1 MIKNKKIKKNNF
13 LEKHMKDIE
22 KSKEKGKEKLEK
34 VKNMTQER
42 KKKENVAYDFQLQ
55 DNKKY
60 HDKDFN
66 EKQEECSEFFNPI
79 EAWSKGYFP
88 TQYEKEDIKEIAGK
102 GRQKRDKVKNII
114 QEKRKEENIN
124 YTFQPQVN
132 KKYND
137 KIKKDF
143 DERQEEFL
151 EKKENNKKK
160 KQSEI
165 AKNWTFKPQITEET
179 DDVGKVR
186 QMFSGNSNNSN
197 NKTSY
202 VDKYFVNKNN
212 YNQQDVYYRLYA
224 DAQDRKARRKKL
236 PSDYLY
242 RNNTVIDNN
251 SKYQFEKKIINKPK
265 RWKNNSYYISHKN

>member
-1 MIKNKKIKKNNF
+1 MISKNENNKEDDF
-13 LEKHMKDIE
+13 LEE
-22 KSKEKGKEKLEK
+22 
-34 VKNMTQER
+34 
-42 KKKENVAYDFQLQ
+42 
-55 DNKKY
+55 
-60 HDKDFN
+60 
-66 EKQEECSEFFNPI
+66 QEESLKLFNPI
-79 EAWSKGYFP
+79 KAWNNGYFL
-88 TQYEKEDIKEIAGK
+88 TQHKKDIKNSAEK
-102 GRQKRDKVKNII
+102 GRKKLNDLKNRIKE
-114 QEKRKEENIN
+114 EKENIN

-143 DERQEEFL
+143 NERQEESL

-197 NKTSY
+197 NSNNQNSY
-202 VDKYFVNKNN
+202 VNKYFVNKNN
-212 YNQQDVYYRLYA
+212 YNQQDVYYRLYT

-251 SKYQFEKKIINKPK
+251 STYQFEKKIINKPK